1 MNDIEEVKSRLNIV
15 DIIGLRVKLTKAGR
29 NFKGL
34 CPFHNEKTPSFMVSA
49 DRQSFH
55 CFGCG
60 KGGSVIDFVMEYE
73 RVDFREALE
82 TLAEKAGVKLQNKIE
97 NTPEMKLKE
106 AILQVN
112 HLAGEFYQYIL
123 TTHAIG
129 ENARKYIRD
138 RGVSE
143 KVVKTFALGYSPNS
157 WDGLH
162 SFLKKKGYDDKILE
176 SAGLILKTQHS
187 TAEHPRYY
195 DRFRGRLMFTLKDH
209 RGNVVGFAGRLL
221 DPAAKEAKY
230 INTSETPVYSK
241 SNVLYGLDI
250 TKQAIQK
257 SNEAIIMEG
266 EFDVISSFQAG
277 ISNVVAIKG
286 SALTEGHVHL
296 LRRFTERITFALD
309 SDMAGDAASRRG
321 IEIAERAG
329 LDMKVVILPDGKDPD
344 DVARETPGQLK
355 QAIKDAISIYDYYF
369 TSAFKRYD
377 TQDPYGKK
385 KISDELIPSIAK
397 IDNPIVQGHY
407 VRRLAEQLGV
417 AEDVVVEGIRK
428 FRRGVAHSVGS
439 RAPVPAPVSSQPD
452 RNRMERLE
460 IYILALLLQG
470 KTIDLLEDLKDTIQP
485 TEFSLPSVKQLLEQ
499 LAKFLETHPVF
510 FLKDF
515 ADSVPPELV
524 AILDEACLWDL
535 ATLTDNEDTYAREWT
550 RSIRELRKLQ
560 LKTRIQQLTAALTDE
575 NDATYQED
583 LGKLTR
589 ELSLLEKSQVV

>member
-1 MNDIEEVKSRLNIV
+1 
-15 DIIGLRVKLTKAGR
+15 
-29 NFKGL
+29 
-34 CPFHNEKTPSFMVSA
+34 MVSA

-82 TLAEKAGVKLQNKIE
+82 TLAEKAGVKLQNRIE
-97 NTPEMKLKE
+97 NTPEMKLKTT
-106 AILQVN
+106 ILEVN
-112 HLAGEFYQYIL
+112 HLASEFYHYVLQ
-123 TTHAIG
+123 THKIG
-129 ENARKYIRD
+129 ENARNYIKE
-138 RGVSE
+138 RGVHE
-143 KVVKTFALGYSPNS
+143 KIVKTFALGYSPNS

-162 SFLKKKGYDDKILE
+162 SYLKKKGYDDKILE
-176 SAGLILKTQHS
+176 SAGLILRSQHS
-187 TAEHPRYY
+187 TPDNPRYY

-209 RGNVVGFAGRLL
+209 RGNVVGFSGRLL

-277 ISNVVAIKG
+277 IGNVVAIKG

-296 LRRFTERITFALD
+296 LRRYTERITFALD

-329 LDMKVVILPDGKDPD
+329 LDMKVVILPSGKDPD
-344 DVARETPGQLK
+344 DVARQSPGELIK
-355 QAIKDAISIYDYYF
+355 AIKEAISIYDYYF
-369 TSAFKRYD
+369 TSAFARYE
-377 TQDPYGKK
+377 TKDPYGKK
-385 KISDELIPSIAK
+385 KISDEIIPSIAK

-428 FRRGVAHSVGS
+428 FRRGISHGVGQ
-439 RAPVPAPVSSQPD
+439 RAPVVTPVVAPD
-452 RNRMERLE
+452 RSRLERLE

-470 KTIDLLEDLKDTIQP
+470 KTIELLEDLKDTIQLQ
-485 TEFSLPSVKQLLEQ
+485 EFSLSSVKQLLEQ
-499 LAKFLETHPVF
+499 LALFLEQHPVF

-515 ADSVPPELV
+515 AETVPSELV
-524 AILDEACLWDL
+524 SVLDEACLWDL
-535 ATLTDNEDTYAREWT
+535 STLTENEELYAREWT
-550 RSIRELRKLQ
+550 RSVRELRKLQ
-560 LKTRIQQLTAALTDE
+560 LKVRIQQLTAALTDE
-575 NDATYQED
+575 NDKTYQDD

-589 ELSLLEKSQVV
+589 ELSLLEKSQIV